1 MSSLLN
7 PVVPK
12 ATSQP
17 GWRDS
22 VANGT
27 GGTGRTHLHSALSPG
42 NRHGQD
48 PGPGCVGHTSHR
60 KGPGPSH
67 KSLSGGI
74 LAQGYQTG
82 QLWNSH

>member
-1 MSSLLN
+1 MSSLLQ

-17 GWRDS
+17 GRRDS

-27 GGTGRTHLHSALSPG
+27 GGTGRTHLLSALSP
-42 NRHGQD
+42 HGRD
-48 PGPGCVGHTSHR
+48 PGHTPHR

-74 LAQGYQTG
+74 LAQGSQTG
-82 QLWNSH
+82 QLWNAH